1 MLQIQKKLI
10 NYNFSKRT
18 DKIKYIVIHTT
29 GNTSKG
35 AGVENH
41 FKYFNGGNRG
51 SSADYFVDD
60 KTIGQFVNDYNYS
73 WHCGDGKGKYGIT
86 NNNSIGVE
94 ICVNSDGDYNK
105 TINNT
110 IDLVKYLMKKY
121 SISISNVVRHY
132 DASRKNC
139 PAEILS
145 GKNGVTWTEFKNRL
159 TKNNSVNNKEYN
171 ATVININ
178 SYLMVRSAPNSNI
191 EIGKI
196 YNNERVKVIETNGD
210 YKKVKYDTSSGLLS
224 KEGWVTGKY
233 VKEDEVIKQE
243 IQAPAENK
251 NNVYRI
257 YADGKQ
263 QGTAYANLENILSHV
278 EIALKNNAALIEVK
292 KK

>member
-1 MLQIQKKLI
+1 MLPIEKKLI
-10 NYNFSKRT
+10 KYNFSKRT

-41 FKYFNGGNRG
+41 FKYFNGGDRQ

-60 KTIGQFVNDYNYS
+60 KIIGQFVEDYNYS
-73 WHCGDGKGKYGIT
+73 WHCGDGRGQYGIT

-94 ICVNSDGDYNK
+94 ICVNLDGDYNK

-110 IDLVKYLMKKY
+110 IDLVKYLMGKY
-121 SISISNVVRHY
+121 NISINNVVRHY

-145 GKNGVTWTEFKNRL
+145 GKNGITWSEFKTRL
-159 TKNNSVNNKEYN
+159 TKNNSVDNKEYN
-171 ATVININ
+171 ATIINVN
-178 SYLMVRSAPNSNI
+178 SYLMVKSSPTSNI
-191 EIGKI
+191 EIGQI
-196 YNNERVKVIETNGD
+196 YNNERVKVLETNGD
-210 YKKVKYDTSSGLLS
+210 YKKVKYDTSAGQLT

-233 VKEDEVIKQE
+233 VKEDEVKPE
-243 IQAPAENK
+243 EPEDT
-251 NNVYRI
+251 NNIYRI
-257 YADGKQ
+257 FVDGAQ
-263 QGTAYANLENILSHV
+263 QGTAYADHKNILELV
-278 EIALKNNAALIEVK
+278 ETALKNNAAIIEVK

>member
-110 IDLVKYLMKKY
+110 IDLVKYLMGKY
-121 SISISNVVRHY
+121 NISLSNVVRHY

-145 GKNGVTWTEFKNRL
+145 GKNGITWSEFKNRL

-196 YNNERVKVIETNGD
+196 YSNERVKVIERNGD
-210 YKKVKYDTSSGLLS
+210 YKKVKYDTSSGSLL

-233 VKEDEVIKQE
+233 VKEDEIKPLQ
-243 IQAPAENK
+243 QQTLPSTTK
-251 NNVYRI
+251 NIYRI
-257 YADGKQ
+257 FHNGQQ
-263 QGTAYANLENILSHV
+263 QGTAYANIDYIL
-278 EIALKNNAALIEVK
+278 KEVK
-292 KK
+292 KGLEEGLNKIELIKK